1 MFRNNRM
8 DENNLYDPVFSPRP
22 PKKRSGLKKFGK
34 AVLGLAL
41 VACVSVGS
49 VMGYNAL
56 FPAQPADPGSSATQT
71 QNQTQ
76 ASQTVYLPT
85 YSEDAMTAPEIFQKG
100 VPSVVSIT
108 TTIQSYGQIGSG
120 SGTGIVMSADGYIIT
135 NNHVVEGAQTIEVTL
150 NDGRSFDGT
159 VVGTDAN
166 TDIAV
171 VHVDAT
177 DLTAAEFGDSSS
189 LVTGEPVYVI
199 GNPLGTQFAETMTD
213 GIVSAPSREVAIDNY
228 IMNLIQTNAAIN
240 PGNSGGPMFNSQGQ
254 VVGVVNAKI
263 MQSNAN
269 DVEGIGFAIPI
280 ETALNVAN
288 DLIEYGYVT
297 DRPVLGVSVQS
308 LTTQEALFYR
318 LEPGL
323 IVKEVT
329 AGGPAEAA
337 GVQVNDKIVAF
348 NGVEVEDFTELN
360 YEKDKY
366 EPGDTIT
373 LTVER
378 NGSRID
384 LPLVLG
390 TSSN

>member
-1 MFRNNRM
+1 MFSNNRM
-8 DENNLYDPVFSPRP
+8 DDNNLYDPVFSPRP
-22 PKKRSGLKKFGK
+22 PKKHAGLKKAGK
-34 AVLGLAL
+34 AVLGLVL

-56 FPAQPADPGSSATQT
+56 FPAQAAADGSADSTQT
-71 QNQTQ
+71 STP

-85 YSEDAMTAPEIFQKG
+85 YSEDALTAPEIFQKG
-100 VPSVVSIT
+100 VLSVVSIT
-108 TTIQSYGQIGSG
+108 TTIQSYGQIGTG
-120 SGTGIVMSADGYIIT
+120 TGTGIVMSADGYILT
-135 NNHVVEGAQTIEVTL
+135 NNHVVEGAQTIQVTL

-171 VHVDAT
+171 VKIEAT

-189 LVTGEPVYVI
+189 LVTGEPAYVI

-213 GIVSAPSREVAIDNY
+213 GIISAPSREVAIGDY
-228 IMNLIQTNAAIN
+228 VMNLIQTNAAIN

-254 VVGVVNAKI
+254 VIGVVNAKI
-263 MQSNAN
+263 MTSNSE

-329 AGGPAEAA
+329 AGGPAEQA
-337 GVQVNDKIVAF
+337 GVQVDDKIVAF
-348 NGVEVEDFTELN
+348 NGVEVESFAELN

-366 EPGDTIT
+366 EPGDTVT

-378 NGSRID
+378 DGTQID
-384 LPLVLG
+384 LEVVLG
-390 TSSN
+390 SSSN

>member
-1 MFRNNRM
+1 MFNNNRM
-8 DENNLYDPVFSPRP
+8 DENNLYDPVFTPRP
-22 PKKRSGLKKFGK
+22 HKKHTGLKKVGK

-56 FPAQPADPGSSATQT
+56 FPAQAAEPSSGTSQT
-71 QNQTQ
+71 QGQTQ

-108 TTIQSYGQIGSG
+108 TMVQSYGQIGTG
-120 SGTGIVMSADGYIIT
+120 SGTGIIMSSDGYILT
-135 NNHVVEGAQTIEVTL
+135 NNHVVDGAQSIEVTL
-150 NDGRSFDGT
+150 NDGRSFEGT
-159 VVGTDAN
+159 VVGTDEN

-171 VHVDAT
+171 IHIEAT

-213 GIVSAPSREVAIDNY
+213 GIVSAPSREVTIDNY
-228 IMNLIQTNAAIN
+228 VMNLIQTNAAIN

-280 ETALNVAN
+280 ETALTVAN

-323 IVKEVT
+323 VVKEVT
-329 AGGPAEAA
+329 PGGPAEQA
-337 GVQVNDKIVAF
+337 GVQVDDKIVAF
-348 NGVEVEDFTELN
+348 NGVAVESFSELN
-360 YEKDKY
+360 YEKDKC

-378 NGSRID
+378 NGEEID
-384 LPLVLG
+384 LQVVLG
-390 TSSN
+390 SPSN

>member
-1 MFRNNRM
+1 MEKFKKITTAALAALILFAGGTAGSYIATRYTLSESGVVKETNPAGEAVTSLPAAGDVKNP
-8 DENNLYDPVFSPRP
+8 LVSIV
-22 PKKRSGLKKFGK
+22 KRSSPAVVNIDVESMVTQQPIMNPFQGHPFFDEFFGEEFF
-34 AVLGLAL
+34 G
-41 VACVSVGS
+41 
-49 VMGYNAL
+49 
-56 FPAQPADPGSSATQT
+56 PQQPR
-71 QNQTQ
+71 
-76 ASQTVYLPT
+76 
-85 YSEDAMTAPEIFQKG
+85 K
-100 VPSVVSIT
+100 VPRR
-108 TTIQSYGQIGSG
+108 GKGSG
-120 SGTGIVMSADGYIIT
+120 FIVSKDGYILT